1 MRNSAKIMEMLI
13 EKMSMQNEKK
23 YIAKLFL
30 RKKGCLRVETFL
42 KLTKQWPDCVSVAC
56 NRCFYSRSV
65 TDFKCDKCNHDL
77 TNITHPVALN
87 STDYICKTCHNNRK
101 KSCAPVQTVFNKLLV
116 FLPPDELKNLNILER
131 VLISQRIL
139 FKKVVIMPKGQFP
152 KFKGAIYNI
161 PIETMGI
168 INTLSQ
174 GADSTAL
181 LMVKFKKK
189 KKISRPYI
197 FSSSFFLKNLF
208 MLLFHV

>member
-1 MRNSAKIMEMLI
+1 
-13 EKMSMQNEKK
+13 
-23 YIAKLFL
+23 
-30 RKKGCLRVETFL
+30 
-42 KLTKQWPDCVSVAC
+42 
-56 NRCFYSRSV
+56 
-65 TDFKCDKCNHDL
+65 
-77 TNITHPVALN
+77 
-87 STDYICKTCHNNRK
+87 
-101 KSCAPVQTVFNKLLV
+101 
-116 FLPPDELKNLNILER
+116 
-131 VLISQRIL
+131 
-139 FKKVVIMPKGQFP
+139 MPKGQFP

-181 LMVKFKKK
+181 LMVKLKKK